1 MRYASEMCLVLKRW
15 PADVRLVGPGDGRD
29 RADRVDL
36 RCEAGGGLEGA
47 RRHGGVSLIGL
58 QCLAWEI
65 EVSSV
70 VCVCVTSGSPG
81 CPKWVK
87 AKVEY
92 QSAAQAQL
100 LLTLCPI

>member
-58 QCLAWEI
+58 QCLAWR
-65 EVSSV
+65 SSEQRG
-70 VCVCVTSGSPG
+70 VCVCDV
-81 CPKWVK
+81 W
-87 AKVEY
+87 
-92 QSAAQAQL
+92 QSRLSQVG
-100 LLTLCPI
+100 